1 MSTSCPDCR
10 APLTGPDRC
19 PTCGLNLRGPDAA
32 RLWWVDQQLAALTA
46 ERLTLLARLRQPMAT
61 PAPVTWAAPPVV
73 REASPKSAQNTLL
86 GLGAMLLAA
95 AGLVFAAVT
104 YSHLGVAGRAVVLLL
119 LTLLAGAGASA
130 LSRRR
135 LPSSAE
141 AVGAVTL
148 VLAVVDAW
156 AVRRTGVGSSVDT
169 ASYAAVASG
178 LLAVLA
184 GLWAAA
190 TPLRITQGI
199 AVAFAQGAVVLELAG
214 HHGAAARVGAV
225 LALLVAADALVA
237 RLPMPLPLPKVT
249 QWTAAA
255 FGAVWTAGV
264 LVAAGV
270 SYADA
275 EPAGCTGLLIL
286 AAVAGWLA
294 TQRLVGAAL
303 VVPVLIG
310 GAGWVASRPS
320 LTDAQRPLVLA
331 AVALVSVQVAA
342 LLKDRKEVV
351 LGALTVAG
359 AALLVE
365 GLGVAEAVV
374 GPLTW
379 LTDAWSFTGTR
390 ARDAV
395 AVGTAWDGTVVT
407 VVVLAVA
414 ACVLL
419 AAGFVVDRVRDAV
432 LPASALLGLA
442 AVALP
447 LGLATD
453 FRTAIVV
460 QLGLAAAMVAGSLRV
475 PGLAPAGLGVA
486 AVATSWSLAQQDTT
500 LAALPVAAVLT
511 AAVALRRGLLT
522 GVALSLVGGEAAAIA
537 VAQGLHADQVGAVL
551 LLVVAGCT
559 ALSFLLPGLHRVGS
573 EGAAVLLGAVAIGL
587 CATDPGW
594 LSWSLAVEGALALAV
609 AVRPDRR
616 AVGYAG
622 ALLISA
628 SSWVRLADA
637 DVHAPEPYVLPLA
650 AMTLVLGHLRR
661 RAHPGMGS
669 FEAYAAGLT
678 LALVPSL
685 LKSLDDDTP
694 FRGLMVLLAAAAVVL
709 VGSQQRLRAPL
720 AIGGGVIA
728 IDAVHLLAPYAAA
741 LPRWVV
747 LAVAG
752 ALLLGV
758 GATYEQRL
766 RDVHR
771 LRERFESFA

>member
-1 MSTSCPDCR
+1 MSTPCPDCR

-19 PTCGLNLRGPDAA
+19 STCGLSLRGPDAA
-32 RLWWVDQQLAALTA
+32 RLWWLDQQLAALTA
-46 ERLTLLARLRQPMAT
+46 ERLTLLSRLRQPTPT
-61 PAPVTWAAPPVV
+61 PAPVTWAPPPV
-73 REASPKSAQNTLL
+73 REASPTSAQNTLL

-104 YSHLGVAGRAVVLLL
+104 YSHLGVAGRAIVLLL
-119 LTLLAGAGASA
+119 LTLLAGAGASE

-156 AVRRTGVGSSVDT
+156 AVRRAGVGSSVDT
-169 ASYAAVASG
+169 ASYAAAASG

-190 TPLRITQGI
+190 TPLRITQGVS
-199 AVAFAQGAVVLELAG
+199 VAFAQGAVVLELAG
-214 HHGAAARVGAV
+214 HHGPAARAGAV
-225 LALLVAADALVA
+225 LALLVAADVLAA
-237 RLPMPLPLPKVT
+237 RLPLPKTT
-249 QWTAAA
+249 QWAAAA
-255 FGAVWTAGV
+255 FGALWTAGV

-294 TQRLVGAAL
+294 AQRLVGAAL

-351 LGALTVAG
+351 LGALAVAG
-359 AALLVE
+359 AAVLVE
-365 GLGVAEAVV
+365 GLGIAQAVV
-374 GPLTW
+374 GPVTW

-407 VVVLAVA
+407 VVVLAAA

-432 LPASALLGLA
+432 PPASALLGLA

-460 QLGLAAAMVAGSLRV
+460 QLGLAAAMVAASLRV

-486 AVATSWSLAQQDTT
+486 AVATAWSLAQQDTT

-511 AAVALRRGLLT
+511 AAVALRLGLLT

-559 ALSFLLPGLHRVGS
+559 ALSFVLPGLHRVGA

-594 LSWSLAVEGALALAV
+594 LSWALAVEGVLALAV

-622 ALLISA
+622 ALLLSA

-685 LKSLDDDTP
+685 LTSLADQTP
-694 FRGLMVLLAAAAVVL
+694 FRGLMVLLAAAAVVM

-720 AIGGGVIA
+720 AIGAAVIA
-728 IDAVHLLAPYAAA
+728 IDAVHLLTPYAAA

-771 LRERFESFA
+771 LRERFASFA